1 MSPLLFTSGL
11 MASETYMSANTKFLH
26 ELTMDIASWSMYMLE
41 LLSICIIVFSTV
53 AAFFKLF
60 RHERYAR
67 VYLLHGQSLGLSFK
81 LGAEILRTVTATS
94 LLEIFEVFLLI
105 LIKACMVMLIERE
118 LRSVDEE
125 DFNHP
130 NKPDQ
135 ILSRKSLGA
144 KKAKSAVTTTTA
156 TVSAAVSAAV
166 SSAVSAVVHKPETL
180 SPALESEAE
189 PKPESSSSSSAKDS
203 SAS

>member
-1 MSPLLFTSGL
+1 
-11 MASETYMSANTKFLH
+11 
-26 ELTMDIASWSMYMLE
+26 
-41 LLSICIIVFSTV
+41 
-53 AAFFKLF
+53 
-60 RHERYAR
+60 
-67 VYLLHGQSLGLSFK
+67 
-81 LGAEILRTVTATS
+81 
-94 LLEIFEVFLLI
+94 
-105 LIKACMVMLIERE
+105 MVMLIERE

-135 ILSRKSLGA
+135 ILSKKSLGA